1 MGLHIFRIWRL
12 RKIWKKEF
20 KNGKICNQKVVTIL
34 PKATK
39 MGSLIGQGIEY
50 DVEGRGRGR
59 ERNWEASSR
68 YPAKIDLNILIA
80 LLNPPPPP
88 QECIELHV
96 QEWSDRSNV
105 FPLMLP
111 LSPWQSIHISGTSS
125 KLGRNIA
132 FHHCTLLLDVDEIL
146 LKSLL
151 HPSYVSF
158 F

>member
-1 MGLHIFRIWRL
+1 MGLEIFRIWRL

-34 PKATK
+34 PKVTK

-50 DVEGRGRGR
+50 DVKGGRKKL
-59 ERNWEASSR
+59 WEASR
-68 YPAKIDLNILIA
+68 YPAKIDPNILIA
-80 LLNPPPPP
+80 LLTPS

-132 FHHCTLLLDVDEIL
+132 FHHCTLLLDVDEVL
-146 LKSLL
+146 LKYLL

>member
-1 MGLHIFRIWRL
+1 MQLKSCYYITKSDLDGVSNWSRNRIWCEGGEGGEG
-12 RKIWKKEF
+12 KK
-20 KNGKICNQKVVTIL
+20 L
-34 PKATK
+34 
-39 MGSLIGQGIEY
+39 
-50 DVEGRGRGR
+50 
-59 ERNWEASSR
+59 WEASSR
-68 YPAKIDLNILIA
+68 YPAKIDPNILIA
-80 LLNPPPPP
+80 LLTPPP

-96 QEWSDRSNV
+96 QERSDRSNV

>member
-1 MGLHIFRIWRL
+1 MGLEIFRIWRL

-34 PKATK
+34 PKVTK

-50 DVEGRGRGR
+50 DVKGGRKKL
-59 ERNWEASSR
+59 WEASR
-68 YPAKIDLNILIA
+68 YPAKIDPNILIA
-80 LLNPPPPP
+80 LLTPS
-88 QECIELHV
+88 QECIELHA

-132 FHHCTLLLDVDEIL
+132 FHHCTLLLDVDEVL
-146 LKSLL
+146 LKYLL

>member
-1 MGLHIFRIWRL
+1 
-12 RKIWKKEF
+12 
-20 KNGKICNQKVVTIL
+20 
-34 PKATK
+34 

-50 DVEGRGRGR
+50 DVKGGGG
-59 ERNWEASSR
+59 
-68 YPAKIDLNILIA
+68 
-80 LLNPPPPP
+80 
-88 QECIELHV
+88 
-96 QEWSDRSNV
+96 V

-132 FHHCTLLLDVDEIL
+132 FHHCTLLLDVDEVL

>member
-1 MGLHIFRIWRL
+1 MVKEWNMIWRGGGKETL
-12 RKIWKKEF
+12 RGQQQIPS
-20 KNGKICNQKVVTIL
+20 KNW
-34 PKATK
+34 PK
-39 MGSLIGQGIEY
+39 
-50 DVEGRGRGR
+50 
-59 ERNWEASSR
+59 
-68 YPAKIDLNILIA
+68 YPYCPFQ
-80 LLNPPPPP
+80 PPPPP

-105 FPLMLP
+105 FPLVLL

-132 FHHCTLLLDVDEIL
+132 FHHCTLLLDVDEVL

-158 F
+158 FNPLPSNVNMHILHSVLYESHMVLTRRI

>member
-1 MGLHIFRIWRL
+1 
-12 RKIWKKEF
+12 
-20 KNGKICNQKVVTIL
+20 
-34 PKATK
+34 

-50 DVEGRGRGR
+50 DVKGGKGGR
-59 ERNWEASSR
+59 ERNSER
-68 YPAKIDLNILIA
+68 PAADTQQKLTQIS
-80 LLNPPPPP
+80 LLPFWPPPP

-96 QEWSDRSNV
+96 QEQSDRSNV

>member
-1 MGLHIFRIWRL
+1 MGRFAI
-12 RKIWKKEF
+12 KKLLLY
-20 KNGKICNQKVVTIL
+20 L
-34 PKATK
+34 PKVTK

-50 DVEGRGRGR
+50 DVKGGRGGGK
-59 ERNWEASSR
+59 ETLSGQQQIPSKNWPK
-68 YPAKIDLNILIA
+68 YPLIA
-80 LLNPPPPP
+80 LLTPS

-132 FHHCTLLLDVDEIL
+132 FHHCTLLLDVDEVL